1 MKKIIDAMNKEIE
14 ILNKQTQNND
24 DKHAAKRVKDS
35 ILDTQTN
42 SLNELI

>member
-35 ILDTQTN
+35 ILYNQTS
-42 SLNELI
+42 SLN